1 MCMLKFLLIFCFI
14 GVVAYLV
21 KFFLVPCLEMIKNGE
36 ESKVYKK
43 VLDELKDYCKDENID
58 EDVIIQ
64 QINLIVKTLAFILI
78 AIITIMSIL
87 LWLAI

>member
-1 MCMLKFLLIFCFI
+1 MLKFLLILCFI

-21 KFFLVPCLEMIKNGE
+21 RFFLLPCLEMIKNGK
-36 ESKVYKK
+36 ESVLCKK
-43 VLDELKDYCKDENID
+43 VLNELEDYCKDENID

-64 QINLIVKTLAFILI
+64 QVNLIVKTLAFILI
-78 AIITIMSIL
+78 AIITIMFIL

>member
-1 MCMLKFLLIFCFI
+1 MLKFLLILCFI

-21 KFFLVPCLEMIKNGE
+21 RFFLLPCLEVIKNGE
-36 ESKVYKK
+36 ESELYKK
-43 VLDELKDYCKDENID
+43 VLNELEDYCKDENID

-64 QINLIVKTLAFILI
+64 QVNLIVKTLAFILI
-78 AIITIMSIL
+78 AIITIMFIL

>member
-1 MCMLKFLLIFCFI
+1 MLKFLLIFCFI

-21 KFFLVPCLEMIKNGE
+21 RFFLVPCLEMIKNGE
-36 ESKVYKK
+36 ESEMYKK
-43 VLDELKDYCKDENID
+43 VLDNLKDYCKDENID

-64 QINLIVKTLAFILI
+64 QVNLIVKTLTFILI
-78 AIITIMSIL
+78 AIITIMFIL

>member
-1 MCMLKFLLIFCFI
+1 MLKFLLIFCFI

-21 KFFLVPCLEMIKNGE
+21 KFFLLPCLEMIKNGE
-36 ESKVYKK
+36 ESEMYKK
-43 VLDELKDYCKDENID
+43 VLDNLKDYCKDENID

-64 QINLIVKTLAFILI
+64 QVYLVVKTLTFILI
-78 AIITIMSIL
+78 AIITIMFIL

>member
-1 MCMLKFLLIFCFI
+1 MLKFLLIFCFI

-21 KFFLVPCLEMIKNGE
+21 RFFLVPCLEMIKNGE
-36 ESKVYKK
+36 ESEMYKK
-43 VLDELKDYCKDENID
+43 VLDNLKDYCKDKNID

-64 QINLIVKTLAFILI
+64 QVYLVVKTLTFILI
-78 AIITIMSIL
+78 AIITIMFIL

>member
-1 MCMLKFLLIFCFI
+1 MCMLKFLLILCFI

-21 KFFLVPCLEMIKNGE
+21 RFFLLPCLEMIKNGK
-36 ESKVYKK
+36 ESVLCKK
-43 VLDELKDYCKDENID
+43 VLNELEDYCKDENID

-64 QINLIVKTLAFILI
+64 QVNLIVKTLAFILI
-78 AIITIMSIL
+78 VIIIIMFIL

>member
-1 MCMLKFLLIFCFI
+1 MLKFLLIFCFI
-14 GVVAYLV
+14 CVVAYLV

-36 ESKVYKK
+36 ESEMYKK
-43 VLDELKDYCKDENID
+43 VLDELKDHCKDENID

-64 QINLIVKTLAFILI
+64 QVYLVVKTLTFILI
-78 AIITIMSIL
+78 AIIIIMFIL

>member
-1 MCMLKFLLIFCFI
+1 MLKFLLILCFI

-21 KFFLVPCLEMIKNGE
+21 KFFLLPCLEVIKNGE
-36 ESKVYKK
+36 ESELYKK
-43 VLDELKDYCKDENID
+43 VLNELKDYCKDENID

-78 AIITIMSIL
+78 AIITIMFIL

>member
-1 MCMLKFLLIFCFI
+1 MLKFLLILCFI

-21 KFFLVPCLEMIKNGE
+21 KFFLLPCLEVIKNGE
-36 ESKVYKK
+36 ESELYKK
-43 VLDELKDYCKDENID
+43 VLNELKDYCKDENID

-64 QINLIVKTLAFILI
+64 QVNLIVKTLAFILI
-78 AIITIMSIL
+78 AIIIIMSIL

>member
-1 MCMLKFLLIFCFI
+1 MLKFLLIFCFI

-21 KFFLVPCLEMIKNGE
+21 KFFLLPCLEMIKNGE

-78 AIITIMSIL
+78 AIITIMFIL

>member
-1 MCMLKFLLIFCFI
+1 MCMLKFLLILCFI

-21 KFFLVPCLEMIKNGE
+21 RFFLLPCLEMIKNGK
-36 ESKVYKK
+36 ESVLCKK
-43 VLDELKDYCKDENID
+43 VLNELEDYCKDENID

-64 QINLIVKTLAFILI
+64 QVNLIVKTLAFILI
-78 AIITIMSIL
+78 VIITIMFIL

>member
-1 MCMLKFLLIFCFI
+1 MLKFLLIFCFI

-21 KFFLVPCLEMIKNGE
+21 KFFLLPCLEMIKNGE
-36 ESKVYKK
+36 ESKLYKK

-64 QINLIVKTLAFILI
+64 QVYLIVKTLTFILI
-78 AIITIMSIL
+78 AIITIMFIL